1 MWSAMAQPMHSLVWQ
16 SITVARYAQ
25 PRHVDMY
32 VMSPTSLTPGAGAL
46 KSRATR
52 SGTALAS
59 PGVVV
64 VGRNGLGWQGYRPRL
79 RITDRTSSGLQDTC
93 PRTISAWMRR

>member
-1 MWSAMAQPMHSLVWQ
+1 MAQPMHSLVWQ

-25 PRHVDMY
+25 PRHVGMY
-32 VMSPTSLTPGAGAL
+32 VISPTSLTPGADAV

-52 SGTALAS
+52 SGTAVAS

-64 VGRNGLGWQGYRPRL
+64 VGRNGLGWHGYRPRL
-79 RITDRTSSGLQDTC
+79 RITARTSSGLQATC
-93 PRTISAWMRR
+93 PRTSSAWIRR